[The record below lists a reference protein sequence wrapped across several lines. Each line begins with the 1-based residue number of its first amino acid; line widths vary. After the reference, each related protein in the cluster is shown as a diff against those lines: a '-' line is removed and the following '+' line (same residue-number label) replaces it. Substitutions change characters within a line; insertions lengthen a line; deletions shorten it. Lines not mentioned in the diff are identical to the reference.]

1 MSDNQLDTE
10 IHRNWTNLIHK
21 LDSVFEKNEKNPFD
35 LNIEDIN
42 DANVIYEHKSNLLE
56 TKLVLKELE
65 NTFIEIDIIEEKQ
78 KAMQESKELQKVEKL
93 KSIHDDEEDDNVNLS
108 VTTDS
113 KISTETPS
121 KENTTELKLNKPLDS
136 SEGKVTK
143 LIEDRRKKLL
153 SALPSQPRKFS
164 TPPNNVL
171 NKVNVK
177 PEVIKE
183 ESETTSIPNMPR
195 TSGKGQ
201 SEHSSKEKPIK
212 NKRGISAYTN
222 SYNPK
227 SCYITIGSTVAYK
240 PKLTSHGGSMKRKIP
255 EEMSDWFQC
264 VVLKILNEEGT
275 RFEIQDIEAAET
287 GQNKDIYRCNSREII
302 HIPLNKE
309 VQEKNQSLKLY
320 PVGMRCLGRY
330 PDTTTFYPAVVLG
343 RQTVNGV
350 NYCILRFD
358 GEEEVDK
365 ETLVERQHVLIL
377 PKK

>member
-1 MSDNQLDTE
+1 MSELQLESE
-10 IHRNWTNLIHK
+10 IQDDWSKLVQK
-21 LDSVFEKNEKNPFD
+21 LDEVYEKNDKNPFE
-35 LNIEDIN
+35 LKIEDVT

-56 TKLVLKELE
+56 SKLLLKEIE
-65 NTFIEIDIIEEKQ
+65 DIFINIDIIEEKQ
-78 KAMQESKELQKVEKL
+78 KAIQESKELQKVEKL
-93 KSIHDDEEDDNVNLS
+93 KAIHDDEEDENISPYAENDVSNK
-108 VTTDS
+108 S
-113 KISTETPS
+113 KANKSEI
-121 KENTTELKLNKPLDS
+121 NLNKPFDET
-136 SEGKVTK
+136 EGKVSKT
-143 LIEDRRKKLL
+143 IEDRRKKLL
-153 SALPSQPRKFS
+153 SSLPSQPRKFS
-164 TPPNNVL
+164 TQPNNL
-171 NKVNVK
+171 LKNVNVST
-177 PEVIKE
+177 PEIIKE
-183 ESETTSIPNMPR
+183 ETELNSLPTKPR
-195 TSGKGQ
+195 SFGKGIA
-201 SEHSSKEKPIK
+201 EPASKEKLIK
-212 NKRGISAYTN
+212 NKKGVSAYTN

-309 VQEKNQSLKLY
+309 VQEKNQSLKAY

-343 RQTVNGV
+343 RQTVDGV

-365 ETLVERQHVLIL
+365 ETLVERQHVLVL

>member
-1 MSDNQLDTE
+1 MSEVQLESE
-10 IHRNWTNLIHK
+10 IKDHWNNLLHK
-21 LDSVFEKNEKNPFD
+21 LDEVYEKNDKNPFE
-35 LNIEDIN
+35 LKIEDVT

-56 TKLVLKELE
+56 SKLLLNEIE
-65 NTFIEIDIIEEKQ
+65 NIFIDIDIIEERQ
-78 KAMQESKELQKVEKL
+78 KAMQESKELQRVEKL
-93 KSIHDDEEDDNVNLS
+93 KAIHDDEQDENINPFTENDAKNN
-108 VTTDS
+108 
-113 KISTETPS
+113 STEIKS
-121 KENTTELKLNKPLDS
+121 EINLNKPLEEFD
-136 SEGKVTK
+136 GKVSK
-143 LIEDRRKKLL
+143 SIEDRRKKLL
-153 SALPSQPRKFS
+153 SSLPSQPRKFS
-164 TPPNNVL
+164 TQANNL
-171 NKVNVK
+171 LKKVNVST
-177 PEVIKE
+177 PNVIKE
-183 ESETTSIPNMPR
+183 ESELNALPTKPR
-195 TSGKGQ
+195 SSGKSM
-201 SEHSSKEKPIK
+201 SEPTSKEKVIK
-212 NKRGISAYTN
+212 NKKGVSAYTN

-227 SCYITIGSTVAYK
+227 NCYITIGSTVAYK

-264 VVLKILNEEGT
+264 IVLKILNEEGT

-309 VQEKNQSLKLY
+309 VQEKNQTLKPY

-343 RQTVNGV
+343 RQTVDGV